1 MEIIH
6 IALGKVNP
14 QRMNGVNKV
23 VYNLATEQAKAGV
36 PVQVWGIS
44 HSIVHDYPERNFK
57 TVLFQ
62 KSKFPFFMPDQMKEA
77 IRSTS
82 NDVVFHLH
90 GGFIPVFYSIAR
102 FLHAEGKKFIFT
114 PHGSYNRI
122 AWRKSGTSKA
132 IYFRLFEQSMLQKA
146 AIVHVLGKSESDGLN
161 QLLKGIQIQRVP
173 YGFELFGEHAAA
185 INPASS
191 NFLIGFCGRVDIYT
205 KGLDVLLDAF
215 ALFLHEV
222 PTAQLW
228 IIGDGPERASL
239 EQRAD
244 SLGIKEKITFW
255 GSRFGA
261 EKDGLLAQLNLFV
274 HPSRNEG
281 LPTAVLEAASMGI
294 PCLISEATNL
304 GDEIRQSKAGIVISD
319 TNKTEMLEGLIASY
333 RMYIHTAP
341 QELQVRSRSMVES
354 NFNWKKILS
363 DFNSIYQRALSI

>member
-23 VYNLATEQAKAGV
+23 VYNLATEQSKAGI

-44 HSIVHDYPERNFK
+44 NSLEHDYPERNFK
-57 TVLFQ
+57 TVLF
-62 KSKFPFFMPDQMKEA
+62 KKYRFPFFIPEFMKLA
-77 IRSTS
+77 ILETS
-82 NDVVFHLH
+82 DDVVFHLH
-90 GGFIPVFYSIAR
+90 GGFIPVFYSIANY
-102 FLHAEGKKFIFT
+102 LAAHGKKFIFT

-122 AWRKSGTSKA
+122 AWRKSGMSKA

-161 QLLKGIQIQRVP
+161 HLLKGIQIQRVP
-173 YGFELFGEHAAA
+173 YGFELFGEHAAILNSA
-185 INPASS
+185 TS
-191 NFLIGFCGRVDIYT
+191 NYLIGFCGRVDVYT

-215 ALFLHEV
+215 TLFLNEV
-222 PTAQLW
+222 PTAHLW
-228 IIGDGPERASL
+228 IIGDGPERTSL
-239 EQRAD
+239 EQRAET
-244 SLGIKEKITFW
+244 LGIKEKITFW

-319 TNKTEMLEGLIASY
+319 TNKIEMLEGLIASY

-341 QELQVRSRSMVES
+341 QELQIRSRAMVES
-354 NFNWKKILS
+354 NFNWKKILK